1 MQEGRFETGEVKMEL
16 SRRNFVQ
23 LAGAGL
29 LTHSVALKSED
40 RAERTKVALVQGEN
54 RRENVR
60 KALEAVDAQI
70 LPGLKRKKTVLIKP
84 NGVNPGFQLAST
96 HVDALRGVLDYL
108 EPRFK
113 GQVVIA
119 EASSRDTLE
128 SYEKLGYNALA
139 TERKGR
145 PVTLVDLNR
154 ERKYE
159 TALVLDKDLHM
170 VPIKLGARLLDPD
183 AFVISCSVLKT
194 HNTVVATMSV
204 KNIVLGAP
212 LRSVRGEQPVWS
224 EKRKFHVG
232 IRQTHVNMLLVA
244 ERLRGNWGAAVIDGY
259 EGMEGDGP
267 NDGTPVES
275 RIAIAS
281 TDYIAADRVGVEAMG
296 IDADWLGYQRYCAEA
311 GIGEWDLSRIEVVG
325 PAIASVMKKYKLHP
339 QMEQELKWM
348 GPMKELPPVV
358 GELRVDE
365 LLERVRAVNC

>member
-1 MQEGRFETGEVKMEL
+1 
-16 SRRNFVQ
+16 
-23 LAGAGL
+23 
-29 LTHSVALKSED
+29 LKSED

-204 KNIVLGAP
+204 KNMVLGAP

-365 LLERVRAVNC
+365 LLERVHAVNC